1 MRLFSDLLDRE
12 PLPKLPIVGV
22 LFLPR
27 DHYPVQGVKFPPWP
41 RGRGTALKCPTARLP
56 AVELVILRW
65 TAAELDVPRTKYT
78 SKRLETRSREWSRPI
93 YFKNPSDRRI
103 RCFSLNSFSDQRVS
117 ITFALRTKYFISMLK
132 QFNEWESSIV
142 PLENSIKL
150 SQYVARNFS

>member
-65 TAAELDVPRTKYT
+65 TAAELAVPRTKYT

-103 RCFSLNSFSDQRVS
+103 FVKRVS
-117 ITFALRTKYFISMLK
+117 ITFTLKTKYFISMLK
-132 QFNEWESSIV
+132 QFNEWKSLIV
-142 PLENSIKL
+142 PSENSIKL
-150 SQYVARNFS
+150 SQYVLRNFS

>member
-27 DHYPVQGVKFPPWP
+27 DHYPVQVVKFPPWP

-103 RCFSLNSFSDQRVS
+103 FVKRVS
-117 ITFALRTKYFISMLK
+117 ITFTLMTEYFISMLK
-132 QFNEWESSIV
+132 QFNEWKSSIV
-142 PLENSIKL
+142 PPENSIKL
-150 SQYVARNFS
+150 SQYVLRNFS

>member
-56 AVELVILRW
+56 AVELVILR
-65 TAAELDVPRTKYT
+65 
-78 SKRLETRSREWSRPI
+78 
-93 YFKNPSDRRI
+93 
-103 RCFSLNSFSDQRVS
+103 
-117 ITFALRTKYFISMLK
+117 
-132 QFNEWESSIV
+132 
-142 PLENSIKL
+142 
-150 SQYVARNFS
+150 